1 MTDVRKGAW
10 PAMSVSAAYARLTAP
25 GARFEVEEIVIR
37 GVATRV
43 WKNAPPT
50 LRDVLLNGRQFNTRT
65 FLVYENDRATFDAFA
80 RAVLELASEL
90 QRQGLKKGDR
100 VALIMRNLPEWPAAF
115 FAASMVGAIVVP
127 MNAWW
132 TAPELEFA
140 LLDSGASIA
149 IVDGER
155 FERLAPRLSSYPWL
169 EHVYVTRRTG
179 NLASRL
185 ARPLED
191 VLGCVNEW
199 ASLPEGSLPDARLT
213 PEDDATIFYS
223 SGTTGKPKGALGT
236 HRNLTTNIMTGGCLY
251 ARAFLR
257 RGEVPPEPSPN
268 DPQRVSLLVVPMFHV
283 TGCVGNV
290 IPSLNGGAKIVL
302 MRKWDPEQAMQLI
315 ARERVTATGGVPT
328 IAWQLIEH
336 PSRANY
342 DLSSLQAI
350 AYGGAPS
357 APELVKRIKEVFPL
371 AVAGNAWGMTETS
384 GTFTGH
390 SSEDYEHRP
399 DSCGPPTPV
408 SELKIMSTGGTREL
422 AIGEVG
428 ELWVKGPQV
437 IKGYWNSP
445 EGAAETFVDG
455 WLRTGDLA
463 RVDEEGFCYV
473 VDRAKDMVIRGGE
486 NIYCIQ
492 VENVLCSHPA
502 VIDAALV
509 GLVHKTL
516 GEEPGAVVHVRPG
529 ATVTEAELREFVAE
543 RLAPFQV
550 PVRIVFW
557 PEPLPRNPAGKVLKQ
572 GLTTAFETQRPS
584 AP

>member
-1 MTDVRKGAW
+1 MIEARKSAW
-10 PAMSVSAAYARLTAP
+10 PFMSVAAAHARLTAP
-25 GARFEVEEIVIR
+25 GARFEIEEVVIR
-37 GVATRV
+37 GARTRV

-50 LRDVLLNGRQFNTRT
+50 LRDAFLNARQFSART
-65 FLVYENDRATFDAFA
+65 FLVYENDRATFDAFG
-80 RAVLELASEL
+80 RAVLKLASEL
-90 QRQGLKKGDR
+90 QRQGLNKGDR
-100 VALIMRNLPEWPAAF
+100 VALIMRNLPEWPVAF
-115 FAASMVGAIVVP
+115 FAASIVGAIVVP

-140 LLDSGASIA
+140 LLDSGASVA

-155 FERLAPRLSSYPWL
+155 FERLARVLGGCPKL
-169 EHVYVTRRTG
+169 ERVYVTRRAG
-179 NLASRL
+179 NLANAL

-191 VLGCVNEW
+191 VLGLVNEW
-199 ASLPEGSLPDARLT
+199 ASLPEGELPDVLLA
-213 PEDDATIFYS
+213 PEDNATIFYS

-236 HRNLTTNIMTGGCLY
+236 HRNATTNIMTGACLH

-257 RGEVPPEPSPN
+257 RGEVPPEPGPN

-283 TGCVGNV
+283 TGCNGNV
-290 IPSLNGGAKIVL
+290 IPSVYGGAKIVL

-328 IAWQLIEH
+328 IAWELIEH

-357 APELVKRIKEVFPL
+357 APELARRIKEVFPL

-384 GTFTGH
+384 GPFTGH

-399 DSCGPPTPV
+399 ESCGPPAPV
-408 SELKIMSTGGTREL
+408 GELKIMSMDGTREI

-437 IKGYWNSP
+437 TRGYWNCP
-445 EGAAETFVDG
+445 EATTETFVDG
-455 WLRTGDLA
+455 WLKTGDVA
-463 RVDEEGFCYV
+463 RLDEEGFCYV

-486 NIYCIQ
+486 NIYSIQ
-492 VENVLCSHPA
+492 VEKVLCSHPA

-516 GEEPGAVVHVRPG
+516 GEEPGAVVHLRPN
-529 ATVTEAELREFVAE
+529 ATVTEAELREFVAQ
-543 RLAPFQV
+543 RLAAFQV

-557 PEPLPRNPAGKVLKQ
+557 PEPLPRNPAGKVLKRA
-572 GLTTAFETQRPS
+572 LTKAFETQRPS
-584 AP
+584 AT